1 MPASADPVSQ
11 PVCFYSHDECTKCV
25 RIPTPLRCECKIWAQ
40 RPGGHPLCTKPGVL
54 PAKLGRYAAVATLL
68 LKHRPDLITAETA
81 TAGATSGHE
90 SAEAVRLANDLETL
104 GPTFVKLGQLLST
117 RADLLPPSY
126 LDALSRLQ
134 DDLDPV
140 PLAEIQKTIEDDL
153 NVRLSKA
160 FLTFDEEP
168 LASASLGQVH
178 RATLRDGR
186 PVAVKIQR
194 PGILEQVLADLTVLD
209 EIAAFVDRHTT
220 VGKRYEFA
228 PMMREFRK
236 ALMEELD
243 YEVEANHLRTLGRNL
258 AEFERIYVPAPIDSY
273 VSTRV
278 LTMEYVR
285 GTKITAL
292 NPVALID
299 VDPEGLADE
308 LIQGYLHQILIDG
321 FFHADPHPGNVF
333 ITEDGRLALLDLGM
347 VGHLSPTLQDKLLK
361 LILAISEGR
370 GEDAADAAIAL
381 GEKREEFDEEAFKR
395 DVVSTVGHYFGASL
409 QDFQV
414 GKIVLEVNQSA
425 GAYGIKS
432 PAELTMLGKT
442 LLTLDNIARTLAPTL
457 DVNGSIRKNASKLMQ
472 RRLLKSLSPGTVFT
486 TVLEAKEFA
495 EQLPRRINRVL
506 ESLASSQLKLKVEV
520 IDEGA
525 VIDGLQKVANRITMG
540 LVVAALILSAAM
552 MMRIESRFTLL
563 GYPGFPTVLM
573 LVAGSLAAWL
583 VFNIL
588 AHDRAPRSKTRS

>member
-1 MPASADPVSQ
+1 
-11 PVCFYSHDECTKCV
+11 
-25 RIPTPLRCECKIWAQ
+25 
-40 RPGGHPLCTKPGVL
+40 
-54 PAKLGRYAAVATLL
+54 
-68 LKHRPDLITAETA
+68 
-81 TAGATSGHE
+81 
-90 SAEAVRLANDLETL
+90 
-104 GPTFVKLGQLLST
+104 
-117 RADLLPPSY
+117 
-126 LDALSRLQ
+126 
-134 DDLDPV
+134 
-140 PLAEIQKTIEDDL
+140 
-153 NVRLSKA
+153 
-160 FLTFDEEP
+160 
-168 LASASLGQVH
+168 
-178 RATLRDGR
+178 
-186 PVAVKIQR
+186 
-194 PGILEQVLADLTVLD
+194 
-209 EIAAFVDRHTT
+209 
-220 VGKRYEFA
+220 
-228 PMMREFRK
+228 
-236 ALMEELD
+236 MEELD
-243 YEVEANHLRTLGRNL
+243 YEVEANHLRTLKRNL
-258 AEFERIYVPAPIDSY
+258 AEFERIFVPAPIDSY
-273 VSTRV
+273 VSKRV

-299 VDPEGLADE
+299 VDAEGLADE
-308 LIQGYLHQILIDG
+308 LIQALP
-321 FFHADPHPGNVF
+321 ASDPHRRLLPRRSASGNVF

-414 GKIVLEVNQSA
+414 GRIVLEVNQSA
-425 GAYGIKS
+425 GAHGIKS
-432 PAELTMLGKT
+432 PVELTMLGKT
-442 LLTLDNIARTLAPTL
+442 LLTLDNIARTLAPAL
-457 DVNGSIRKNASKLMQ
+457 DVNASIRKNASKLMQ

-540 LVVAALILSAAM
+540 LVVAALIISAAM

-583 VFNIL
+583 VFNIV